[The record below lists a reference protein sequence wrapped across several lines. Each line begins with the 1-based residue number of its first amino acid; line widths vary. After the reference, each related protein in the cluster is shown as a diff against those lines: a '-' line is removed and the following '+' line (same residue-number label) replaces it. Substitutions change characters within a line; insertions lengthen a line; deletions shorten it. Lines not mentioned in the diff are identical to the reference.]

1 MISTS
6 PRPLP
11 AAAAATAAIASANI
25 VKTARKARGY
35 SIEDLSVTCGLTIN
49 EITRIEGGDDADP
62 IKLRRI
68 ASALQLG
75 DAVLISS

>member
-11 AAAAATAAIASANI
+11 AAATAAIASGGNF
-25 VKTARKARGY
+25 VKTARKAREY
-35 SIEDLSVTCGLTIN
+35 SIEDLSVTCGLTIK

-75 DAVLISS
+75 ETVLIDS